1 MNRSI
6 LHKVTIFD
14 QFGWLGESYWNP
26 IMEDILTRKIGLIKN
41 STVYH
46 KVMFTLTK
54 PERISTT
61 LEEKRAVIKATLDI
75 KDGNIDQKQ
84 ASNFLAKDFGWMPI
98 FIFGLPWDNK
108 RYEKEINELLKRDR
122 SILEK
127 EYLELVNY
135 TQNRNNEIKNLVEK
149 YNISKEDLQKFIDFG
164 LTLDARNEAEYVVSF
179 AGPHLMYL
187 YKEISKRLNISIDEL
202 RKLYE
207 YEIPL
212 CLERKMSVRGILE
225 NRRSI
230 IGFGYDEKMEKRVNF
245 NEEESRMLFEHCEKN
260 VKNVQ
265 GEIEHKGVC
274 ASPGKVEGR
283 VKIVHSPAENN
294 KVEEGDVLITHAT
307 TVDYLPAM
315 KKAVAIVTEV
325 GGLTCHAAVVS
336 REFKIPCVVALKN
349 AMKNFKDGDLVEVD
363 ANKGVVR
370 IINAI

>member
-1 MNRSI
+1 
-6 LHKVTIFD
+6 
-14 QFGWLGESYWNP
+14 
-26 IMEDILTRKIGLIKN
+26 
-41 STVYH
+41 
-46 KVMFTLTK
+46 
-54 PERISTT
+54 
-61 LEEKRAVIKATLDI
+61 
-75 KDGNIDQKQ
+75 
-84 ASNFLAKDFGWMPI
+84 
-98 FIFGLPWDNK
+98 
-108 RYEKEINELLKRDR
+108 
-122 SILEK
+122 
-127 EYLELVNY
+127 
-135 TQNRNNEIKNLVEK
+135 
-149 YNISKEDLQKFIDFG
+149 
-164 LTLDARNEAEYVVSF
+164 
-179 AGPHLMYL
+179 
-187 YKEISKRLNISIDEL
+187 
-202 RKLYE
+202 
-207 YEIPL
+207 
-212 CLERKMSVRGILE
+212 MSVRGILE